1 MNAVAASAT
10 ARNAIRISSTAF
22 NVVAGSNMAIGK
34 FVAGE
39 ADLNPADYADMNAVA
54 ASATAMNAVAA
65 SATAMNAV
73 AASATAMN
81 AVAASATALK
91 AICMGVTAADA
102 VKAAIQAYRA
112 TIISTLDA
120 ATNLFNKSTITYRTT
135 GGSNNL
141 CSAALNTNTI
151 IIPRVSPDQ
160 DPDTSWSFGGTLT
173 RELFYGTDSTYRIW
187 YNTSTASTAIDESIT
202 ISSGVSMRGIYYKQ
216 SSANASID
224 PAVTCDVYTVI

>member
-1 MNAVAASAT
+1 
-10 ARNAIRISSTAF
+10 
-22 NVVAGSNMAIGK
+22 
-34 FVAGE
+34 
-39 ADLNPADYADMNAVA
+39 MNAVA
-54 ASATAMNAVAA
+54 ASATAMNAVVA

-91 AICMGVTAADA
+91 AICMSVTAAGA

-112 TIISTLDA
+112 TIISTLNA
-120 ATNLFNKSTITYRTT
+120 ATNLFSKSTITYRTS
-135 GGSNNL
+135 GGSDNL

-160 DPDTSWSFGGTLT
+160 DPENSWSISGTLT
-173 RELFYGTDSTYRIW
+173 RELFYGTDSAYRIW
-187 YNTSTASTAIDESIT
+187 YNTSTASTAIDENIT

-216 SSANASID
+216 NYASTNID